1 MSPLDRKLFRDLGQL
16 RGQVIT
22 ICLVVAAGIAGFI
35 AMQTAYRSLGMTR
48 DAYYESHRF
57 SQVFAAVR
65 RAPDSVTEELRA
77 IPGVSLVYTRVV
89 EPARL
94 PLEGGGR
101 AASGNL
107 VSLPDDGRPP
117 LNDVYLRSGRMP
129 DATHEDEVLLLAEF
143 ADAHHITEG
152 QQIPVIING
161 TLRNVLVTG
170 LALSPEYVMAFGG
183 DVLGYGPGSF
193 AVLWMPRSALGPA
206 FDMDGAF
213 NDASFTLQPGVSER
227 TVIAS
232 IDHLLDRYG
241 GFGAFGRDQQMSNRM
256 LSEELS
262 GLEAT
267 VTIIPLIFLAVAA
280 FLVNV
285 VLGRLVDL
293 QRGQIATLKALGYS
307 NVAVG
312 FHFLKLVSVI
322 VLLGAF
328 LGIAAG
334 AWMGAGMLE
343 LYRPY
348 FHFPS
353 LEPHFDGSIFGVAV
367 AISVLSAIVGAV
379 FAVRRIIA
387 MPPAEAMRPPAPPSY
402 RVTFFDRVSRVVLGP
417 VGRMVFRELR
427 RRPLRTLISTSGIAM
442 AVAITVIGR
451 FTSDSMDALLDL
463 QFHRAQKEDLAV
475 ALRDPASARVEHS
488 LRGLPG
494 VTRAESLRTVP
505 VRLRF
510 AGRTHETVLHGLPD
524 DSTLRELIDRDGQQ
538 RTLPLDGVVLTDVL
552 AERLGVKP
560 EDFLEVDLLEP
571 DRRKTRIK
579 VSGTVSDML
588 GMQGYMRLPALTR
601 LLGEAPTVTT
611 VLLSVDPAL
620 RSDVE
625 RRLNEMPVVGSVASP
640 GAAMK
645 SFKDQQGGT
654 MLAMAAVLAFFASII
669 SVGIVYNN
677 ARVTLSMR
685 SRDLASMRVLGFTR
699 GEISTVLLGELAVHM
714 LLALPLGMWLGTL
727 GAEAMLSMAADL
739 YRMPAALSPWTYAFA
754 ALVTV
759 SAALVSGLLVR
770 RQLDRLDLIGVLK
783 TRD

>member
-1 MSPLDRKLFRDLGQL
+1 MSPLDRKLFRDLRQL

-57 SQVFAAVR
+57 PHVFASVR
-65 RAPDSVTEELRA
+65 RAPDSVTDQLRS

-94 PLEGGGR
+94 PLDGGSR

-107 VSLPDDGRPP
+107 VSLPDDGPPP
-117 LNDVYLRSGRMP
+117 LNGVYLRSGRMP
-129 DATHEDEVLLLAEF
+129 DSSHEDEALLLAEF
-143 ADAHHITEG
+143 ADAHHIAEG
-152 QQIPVIING
+152 ERIPVIING

-183 DVLGYGPGSF
+183 EVLGYGPGSF
-193 AVLWMPRSALGPA
+193 AVLWMPRAALGPA

-213 NDASFTLQPGVSER
+213 NDVSFTLQPGASEA
-227 TVIAS
+227 TVITS
-232 IDHLLDRYG
+232 IDGVLDRYG
-241 GFGAFGRDQQMSNRM
+241 GFGAYGRDRQTSNRM
-256 LSEELS
+256 LDEELR

-307 NVAVG
+307 NIAVG
-312 FHFLKLVSVI
+312 VHFLKLVSVI
-322 VLLGAF
+322 VLIGAF
-328 LGIAAG
+328 VGIAAG

-353 LEPHFDGSIFGVAV
+353 LDPHFDGSIFGIAV
-367 AISVLSAIVGAV
+367 GISVLSAVVGAI

-402 RVTFFDRVSRVVLGP
+402 QVTLFDRASRVVLGP

-427 RRPLRTLISTSGIAM
+427 RRPLRTLVSTSGIAM

-451 FTSDSMDALLDL
+451 FTSDSMDSLLNL
-463 QFHRAQKEDLAV
+463 QFRHAQKEDLAV
-475 ALRDPASARVEHS
+475 ALRDPADARVERS
-488 LRGLPG
+488 LGALPG
-494 VTRAESLRTVP
+494 VSRTESLRTVP
-505 VRLRF
+505 VQFRF
-510 AGRTHETVLHGLPD
+510 AGRTRETVIQGMPD
-524 DSTLRELIDRDGQQ
+524 DSTLRELIDREG
-538 RTLPLDGVVLTDVL
+538 RERKLPLDGVLLTDVL
-552 AERLGVKP
+552 ARRLGVKP
-560 EDFLEVDLLEP
+560 GDFVEVELLEA
-571 DRRKTRIK
+571 DRKKTRVE

-588 GMQGYMRLPALTR
+588 GMQGYMRRPALNR
-601 LLGEAPTVTT
+601 LLGEGATVTT
-611 VLLSVDPAL
+611 VLLSVDPDA

-625 RRLNEMPVVGSVASP
+625 RRLYEMPAVGAVTSP

-645 SFKDQQGGT
+645 TFKDQQGGT
-654 MLAMAAVLAFFASII
+654 MLAMAVVLAFFASII

-685 SRDLASMRVLGFTR
+685 SRDLASMRVLGFR
-699 GEISTVLLGELAVHM
+699 RSEISMVLLGELAVHV

-727 GAEAMLSMAADL
+727 GAEAMLATAADL
-739 YRMPAALSPWTYAFA
+739 YRMPAAISPWTYAFS
-754 ALVTV
+754 ALVTL